1 MYRIIGAD
9 GRQYGP
15 VSADQVKF
23 WLASN
28 RANSQTMAQAEGST
42 EWKPLSQFAE
52 FSSVLT
58 QSVAPPLLPAGE
70 ELKSKLA
77 AGLFGIFF
85 GGLGVHRFYLG
96 YTGMA
101 FTQIIVTLITCGIG
115 HLWGVV
121 EGILILAGST
131 ITTDAEGRPL
141 RD

>member
-15 VSADQVKF
+15 VSADQIKF

-28 RANSQTMAQAEGST
+28 RANSQTMAQAEGSS

-58 QSVAPPLLPAGE
+58 QTVAPPLLPAGD

-77 AGLFGIFF
+77 KVTAAEVRSAARDFF
-85 GGLGVHRFYLG
+85 RSDRINVALVSPLKR
-96 YTGMA
+96 
-101 FTQIIVTLITCGIG
+101 
-115 HLWGVV
+115 
-121 EGILILAGST
+121 
-131 ITTDAEGRPL
+131 AERL
-141 RD
+141 TRLLNL

>member
-1 MYRIIGAD
+1 MYKIIGAD

-15 VSADQVKF
+15 VSGDQIKF
-23 WLASN
+23 WFASN
-28 RANSQTMAQAEGST
+28 RVNSQTMAQAEGST
-42 EWKPLSQFAE
+42 EWKPLGQFAE

-58 QSVAPPLLPAGE
+58 QSVVPPVLPSGE

-85 GGLGVHRFYLG
+85 GGFGVHRFYLG
-96 YTGMA
+96 YTGMG
-101 FTQIIVTLITCGIG
+101 FTQIFVTLITCGIG
-115 HLWGVV
+115 HFWGVV